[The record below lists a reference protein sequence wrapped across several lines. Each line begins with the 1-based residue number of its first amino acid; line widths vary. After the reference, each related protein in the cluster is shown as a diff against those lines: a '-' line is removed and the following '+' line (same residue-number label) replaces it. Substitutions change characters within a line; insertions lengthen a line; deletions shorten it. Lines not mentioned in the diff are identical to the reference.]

1 MKKKSKPKK
10 KEMSFK
16 DLVVEINKSEKDK
29 TQYSDNYGKGVVKG
43 NDVAAIRDIL
53 NDKKWKL

>member
-1 MKKKSKPKK
+1 MKPKK
-10 KEMSFK
+10 PKTRKRSKDTFK
-16 DLVVEINKSEKDK
+16 DLVTEINKSEKEK

-53 NDKKWKL
+53 NDK